1 MVCNVSRVGVARWE
15 RSRWF
20 WVAAL
25 AGGLHVAITLYWALG
40 GHALLWTM
48 GTGFIAKFESMMWIL
63 WPVALVKAVGAF
75 GPVWLSTHGW
85 PWARLTR
92 LTVWLASFVLI
103 GWGGLNTIVGNMV
116 LFGLIRPTDGFDR
129 PVMIGHAWIWDP
141 LFLLWGI
148 SLLTGLIRTRTTRA
162 SLV

>member
-1 MVCNVSRVGVARWE
+1 
-15 RSRWF
+15 
-20 WVAAL
+20 
-25 AGGLHVAITLYWALG
+25 
-40 GHALLWTM
+40 M